1 MKRANTLRMTG
12 TGNRAGARLRRAG
25 GTDTNAARTVAALGM
40 MLCLLLASDTGAQ
53 TTAITGGRVFPVS
66 GPVIESGTVLITDGK
81 IVAVGANVSVPA
93 GATRIDATGKWV
105 TPGLINALTGLGVSE
120 IGQVQATVD
129 RGARGENAV
138 AAAFPVWEGVNPAST
153 MFAPARND
161 GITSVVVVPTGGL
174 VAGQAALLDLV
185 PGTVSD
191 MINRAPVAMVAQFG
205 DARSGGANARGEQ
218 YARLKELLEDARNYS
233 RRRADFERAQT
244 RDFAARRADLE
255 ALIPVVEGRLP
266 LLVNADQAS
275 DIDAVLRL
283 ARQTNVRIIIAGGA
297 ESWMLAD
304 RLAAANVPVVVG
316 SMSNIPT
323 SFATLGSRQETP
335 ALLQRAGV
343 KVVLIGNGSGDET
356 VFNVRNLK
364 YDAGVAVAFG
374 MAWDDA
380 LRSVTLGPA
389 EVLGVANRVGSLQPG
404 RDANVVV
411 WSGDPF
417 EFTTRAEHVLI
428 RGREV
433 AQPSRQDELM
443 ERYKTMPPAYRRP

>member
-1 MKRANTLRMTG
+1 MRHAT
-12 TGNRAGARLRRAG
+12 
-25 GTDTNAARTVAALGM
+25 LGM
-40 MLCLLLASDTGAQ
+40 LLSLALPTVGGAQ
-53 TTAITGGRVFPVS
+53 TVAITGGRVHPVS
-66 GPVIESGTVLITDGK
+66 GPVIENGTVLIRDGK
-81 IVAVGANVSVPA
+81 IVEVGANVAVPQ

-105 TPGLINALTGLGVSE
+105 TPGLINALTALGVSE

-129 RGARGENAV
+129 LRARGDNAI
-138 AAAFPVWEGVNPAST
+138 AASFPVWEGVNPAST
-153 MFAPARND
+153 LLAPARND
-161 GITSVVVVPTGGL
+161 GVTSVVVVPNGGL

-185 PGTVSD
+185 PGTISD
-191 MINRAPVAMVAQFG
+191 MINKAPVAMVAQFG
-205 DARSGGANARGEQ
+205 DPRSGNTNARGEQ

-233 RRRADFERAQT
+233 RRKADFERAQT

-266 LLVNADQAS
+266 LMVNADQAS

-283 ARQTNVRIIIAGGA
+283 ARETNVKLIIAGGA
-297 ESWMLAD
+297 EAWMVAD
-304 RLAAANVPVVVG
+304 RLVSANVPVIAG
-316 SMSNIPT
+316 SMTNIPT
-323 SFATLGSRQETP
+323 SFATLGSRQESP

-374 MAWDDA
+374 MTWADA
-380 LRSVTLGPA
+380 LRAVTLTPA

-417 EFTTRAEHVLI
+417 EFATRVEHVLI

-443 ERYKTMPPAYRRP
+443 ERYKTVPPAYRKP